1 MQSALERTR
10 EAAAALPA
18 GEEKTANDFMRFS
31 HLWTRPL
38 PEALQVCQS
47 LQSFL
52 EGHQGLQR
60 YGASHLNHCKPY
72 HTVLKQAIVQVW
84 CIQA

>member
-1 MQSALERTR
+1 MNAGDFGSAVLEDAGVQSALERTR

-38 PEALQVCQS
+38 SEALQVCH
-47 LQSFL
+47 FL
-52 EGHQGLQR
+52 GIIFGR
-60 YGASHLNHCKPY
+60 PSRIA
-72 HTVLKQAIVQVW
+72 AM
-84 CIQA
+84 